1 MAKSGKKLVV
11 AIVVLVLAVALAT
24 TATFA
29 WFTMNQSVTVGNI
42 DMDVTSNSGGLY
54 VSLSNGA
61 DAVYSTELT
70 SEQIKDVILTNAGFV
85 KDGDSWKADQKL
97 ALKDVTAKKENNALS
112 ITDEEDTVVVLTD
125 ASYAQFTIYFR
136 ATDEME
142 VSLDLTGTTGEND
155 AKQYNSKVESTGD
168 APQKPAYAWDT
179 ITADTYG
186 THTEI
191 AKGAALVTRAANA
204 ARVGFEPSANSVK
217 AEPKIWN
224 PNSDQGFYKG
234 NLAQDYRNK
243 LLGTTTNVSE
253 VVGDIIN
260 RNADVVL
267 VKLVKAADA
276 AYYEGQITVTVWIE
290 GTDGDCFTS
299 ILSDNLK
306 VSLQFKGKIVE
317 QVAA

>member
-29 WFTMNQSVTVGNI
+29 WFTMNQNVTVGNI

-54 VSLSNGA
+54 VSLSNGV

-70 SEQIKDVILTNAGFV
+70 SEQIKDVILTNAGFI
-85 KDGDSWKADQKL
+85 KADGAWKEDQKL
-97 ALKDVTAKKENNALS
+97 ALKDVTAEKANNALS
-112 ITDEEDTVVVLTD
+112 IKDEEGNAVALTD

-142 VSLDLTGTTGEND
+142 VSLDLTGKSGEVPND
-155 AKQYNSKVESTGD
+155 VFNSKVESTGA
-168 APQKPAYAWDT
+168 APAKPAYAWDT
-179 ITADTYG
+179 IAENTYG
-186 THTEI
+186 THAEI

-204 ARVGFEPSANSVK
+204 ARVGFEPTANGTK
-217 AEPKIWN
+217 AAPKIWN
-224 PNSDQGFYKG
+224 PNSTEGFSSTQK
-234 NLAQDYRNK
+234 NLASDYRNN
-243 LLGTTTNVSE
+243 LLGTTTTVTEITS
-253 VVGDIIN
+253 DITD
-260 RNADVVL
+260 RAADVVL

-290 GTDGDCFTS
+290 GTDGDCLTS
-299 ILSDNLK
+299 ILSDNLH
-306 VSLQFKGKIVE
+306 VSLQFKGAIVE
-317 QVAA
+317 TV

>member
-29 WFTMNQSVTVGNI
+29 WFTMNQNVTVGNI

-70 SEQIKDVILTNAGFV
+70 SEQIKDVILTNAGFT
-85 KDGDSWKADQKL
+85 KEGGAWKADQKL
-97 ALKDVTAKKENNALS
+97 ALKDVTAKKESNALS
-112 ITDEEDTVVVLTD
+112 IMDEEDVAVALSD

-142 VSLDLTGTTGEND
+142 VSLDLTGKSGEVPND
-155 AKQYNSKVESTGD
+155 VFNSKVESTGD
-168 APQKPAYAWDT
+168 APAKPAYAWDT
-179 ITADTYG
+179 IAANTYG
-186 THTEI
+186 THAEI

-204 ARVGFEPSANSVK
+204 ARVGFEPTVNGAK
-217 AEPKIWN
+217 TEPKIWN
-224 PNSDQGFYKG
+224 PNSDKGFNKG
-234 NLAQDYRNK
+234 NLASDYRNN
-243 LLGTTTNVSE
+243 LLGTTTTVTEITS
-253 VVGDIIN
+253 DITD
-260 RNADVVL
+260 RTVDVVL

-290 GTDGDCFTS
+290 GTDGDCLTS
-299 ILSDNLK
+299 ILSDNLH
-306 VSLQFKGKIVE
+306 VSLQFKGAIVE
-317 QVAA
+317 TV

>member
-29 WFTMNQSVTVGNI
+29 WFTMNQNVTVGNI

-70 SEQIKDVILTNAGFV
+70 SEQIKDVILTNAGFT
-85 KDGDSWKADQKL
+85 KEGGAWKADQKL
-97 ALKDVTAKKENNALS
+97 ALKDVTAKKESNALS
-112 ITDEEDTVVVLTD
+112 IMDEEDVAVALSD

-142 VSLDLTGTTGEND
+142 VSLDLTGKSGEVPND
-155 AKQYNSKVESTGD
+155 VFNSKVESTGD
-168 APQKPAYAWDT
+168 APAKPAYAWDT
-179 ITADTYG
+179 IAANTYG
-186 THTEI
+186 THAEI

-204 ARVGFEPSANSVK
+204 ARVGFEPTVNGAK
-217 AEPKIWN
+217 TEPKIWN
-224 PNSDQGFYKG
+224 PNSDKGFNKG
-234 NLAQDYRNK
+234 NLASDYRNK
-243 LLGTTTNVSE
+243 LLGTTTNVIE
-253 VVGDIIN
+253 ATGDITG
-260 RNADVVL
+260 RTADVVL
-267 VKLVKAADA
+267 VKLAKAADA

-290 GTDGDCFTS
+290 GTDGDCLTS
-299 ILSDNLK
+299 ILSDNLH
-306 VSLQFKGKIVE
+306 VSLQFKGAIVE
-317 QVAA
+317 TV